1 MGRRARVRRRASVPA
16 SAGRQ
21 ADPSGVPRKV
31 CRHAHQEHGLMA
43 SSPATVAVALP
54 RPLLSR
60 RARELV
66 TGYLYLLPVAICLGG
81 TIVFPILKAMHMSLY
96 NHVLIKPHEY
106 RFIGL
111 GNNARV
117 LKDET
122 FWLTLWNS
130 MVWVFGSVIF
140 QSLGGFA
147 AALRL
152 HQSFRGRA
160 FVRTVTLLPWIVPG
174 VVVALVW
181 EWLYQ
186 PNYGVINDLLLR
198 LGVLRDR
205 VAWLSDPSL
214 AMPAVIATNVW
225 RGVPFFAIMLLA
237 GLQAIPDELY
247 EAARVDGASALQRF
261 RHVTLPL
268 LRPIIIVATA
278 TRIIWTFNYADLIFV
293 MTSGGPANA
302 TQITSTYTLLT
313 AYSTLDFGYAAT
325 LSVVL
330 LVIMLTFTVLYLRV
344 TRGIDSAA

>member
-1 MGRRARVRRRASVPA
+1 VP
-16 SAGRQ
+16 
-21 ADPSGVPRKV
+21 VV
-31 CRHAHQEHGLMA
+31 
-43 SSPATVAVALP
+43 
-54 RPLLSR
+54 
-60 RARELV
+60 
-66 TGYLYLLPVAICLGG
+66 ICLGG
-81 TIVFPILKAMHMSLY
+81 TILFPILKAMHMSLY
-96 NHVLIKPHEY
+96 NHVLIKPQEY
-106 RFIGL
+106 GFIGL
-111 GNNARV
+111 GNYRRLLA
-117 LKDET
+117 DET

-130 MVWVFGSVIF
+130 FVWVFGSVSLQF
-140 QSLGGFA
+140 LGGFA
-147 AALRL
+147 AALLL
-152 HQSFRGRA
+152 HQSFPGRA

-186 PNYGVINDLLLR
+186 PNYGVLNDLLLR
-198 LGVLRDR
+198 LGWLKDR
-205 VAWLSDPSL
+205 VAWLSDPAL

-247 EAARVDGASALQRF
+247 EAARVDGASVLQRF
-261 RHVTLPL
+261 VHVTLPL

-302 TQITSTYTLLT
+302 TQITSTYTLVT

-330 LVIMLTFTVLYLRV
+330 LVIMLVFTVLYLRV
-344 TRGIDSAA
+344 TRGIEGAA

>member
-1 MGRRARVRRRASVPA
+1 MTSP
-16 SAGRQ
+16 
-21 ADPSGVPRKV
+21 
-31 CRHAHQEHGLMA
+31 
-43 SSPATVAVALP
+43 PATLAGSLP

-60 RARELV
+60 RARELA
-66 TGYLYLLPVAICLGG
+66 TGYLYLVPVVICLGG
-81 TIVFPILKAMHMSLY
+81 TILFPILKAMHMSLY
-96 NHVLIKPHEY
+96 NHVLIKPQEY
-106 RFIGL
+106 GFIGL
-111 GNNARV
+111 GNYRRLLA
-117 LKDET
+117 DET

-130 MVWVFGSVIF
+130 FVWVFGSVSLQF
-140 QSLGGFA
+140 LGGFA
-147 AALRL
+147 AALLL
-152 HQSFRGRA
+152 HQSFPGRA

-186 PNYGVINDLLLR
+186 PNYGVLNDLLLR
-198 LGVLRDR
+198 LGWLKDR
-205 VAWLSDPSL
+205 VAWLSDPAL

-247 EAARVDGASALQRF
+247 EAARVDGASVLQRF
-261 RHVTLPL
+261 VHVTLPL

-302 TQITSTYTLLT
+302 TQITSTYTLVT

-330 LVIMLTFTVLYLRV
+330 LVIMLVFTVLYLRV
-344 TRGIDSAA
+344 TRGIEGAA